1 MFQYYP
7 ESPSNLDLHGMIEVQ
22 KVDWD
27 NTTGKIN
34 FYIQN
39 FGLAQ
44 EIKEIH
50 VNGKLDEQAIIDPNG
65 TLKNNQTCEVTL
77 SETFAIMPSKITIGV
92 YGSKSYMCETASLI
106 EFQMLG
112 LYWNE
117 NTQKIHALITDT
129 GIYPQVNF
137 GTVYVNRVEDNGAII
152 KEINNSKVQ
161 GKIFNIS
168 LSGTYP
174 TKPSTMLLDFTADGV
189 MFNLTSPFTTD
200 MIIDSPSWD
209 AKTGE
214 VTVLVYSPYFN
225 FAGEKATTFDGVYV
239 NGVLDNTP
247 ILNRVYPET
256 FEAVL
261 STRYPVAPA
270 NLTIRVVADSG
281 AVGEEHFVWTS
292 QGFYIESHA

>member
-1 MFQYYP
+1 
-7 ESPSNLDLHGMIEVQ
+7 MIEVQ

-27 NTTGKIN
+27 NATGKIN
-34 FYIQN
+34 VYIQN

-50 VNGKLDEQAIIDPNG
+50 VNGKLDEQAVIDLNG
-65 TLKNNQTCEVTL
+65 TLENNHTCEVTL
-77 SETFAIMPSKITIGV
+77 SETFAIMPSNITLGV
-92 YGSKSYMCETASLI
+92 YATKSYTIETVSFI

-129 GIYPQVNF
+129 GSYPQVNF
-137 GTVYVNRVEDNGAII
+137 GTVYVNTVADNGAVI
-152 KEINNSKVQ
+152 KEINNSRVQ
-161 GKIFNIS
+161 GKMFNIS

-174 TKPSTMLLDFTADGV
+174 SKPSTMLLDFTADGV

-200 MIIDSPSWD
+200 MIINSPSWNE
-209 AKTGE
+209 KTGE
-214 VTVLVYSPYFN
+214 VKFLVYSPYFN
-225 FAGEKATTFDGVYV
+225 LEGEKATSFDGVYV

-270 NLTIRVVADSG
+270 NLTIGVVTDSG
-281 AVGEEHFVWTS
+281 AFGEEHFVWIS
-292 QGFYIESHA
+292 EGFYLESHV